1 MTNDEYGQL
10 VEFLGRKFAEVDRS
24 FDQTATKDEVQA
36 QQTETRRHFDV
47 VGENLRSQIQLLA
60 EGHQGFVEGQ
70 QALLGRHQ
78 ALVEGQER
86 ILERVESLE
95 RELGAMIRISYA
107 QLDDRVRNC
116 ERGLAAVQER
126 LTRVESR
133 QA

>member
-10 VEFLGRKFAEVDRS
+10 VEFLGQKFEEVDRR
-24 FDQTATKDEVQA
+24 FDRTATKDELQA

-47 VGENLRSQIQLLA
+47 VGEGLRSQMQLLA
-60 EGHQGFVEGQ
+60 EGHQV
-70 QALLGRHQ
+70 
-78 ALVEGQER
+78 LVEGQER
-86 ILERVESLE
+86 VLERVERLE

-126 LTRVESR
+126 LVRVEAR
-133 QA
+133 QT

>member
-10 VEFLGRKFAEVDRS
+10 VDFLGRKFAEVDRR

-36 QQTETRRHFDV
+36 QQAETRRHFDV

-60 EGHQGFVEGQ
+60 EGHQALVEG
-70 QALLGRHQ
+70 HQ
-78 ALVEGQER
+78 VLVEGQER

-126 LTRVESR
+126 LARVEAR
-133 QA
+133 QT

>member
-10 VEFLGRKFAEVDRS
+10 VEFLGRKFEEVDRR
-24 FDQTATKDEVQA
+24 FDRTATRDELQA

-47 VGENLRSQIQLLA
+47 VGEGLRSQMQLFA
-60 EGHQGFVEGQ
+60 EGHQALVEG
-70 QALLGRHQ
+70 HQ
-78 ALVEGQER
+78 VLVEGQER

-126 LTRVESR
+126 LARVEAR
-133 QA
+133 QT